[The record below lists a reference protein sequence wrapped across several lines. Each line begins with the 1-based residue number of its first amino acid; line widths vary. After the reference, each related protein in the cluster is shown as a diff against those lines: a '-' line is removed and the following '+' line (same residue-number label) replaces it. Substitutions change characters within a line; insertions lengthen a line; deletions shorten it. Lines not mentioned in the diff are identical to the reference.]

1 MRLSIFNPCTGT
13 ADQIDVSDA
22 ASAASRIWPFTDD
35 DELMRAREARL
46 AEVRAL
52 IEAVAEPVAAA
63 ATRGVH

>member
-13 ADQIDVSDA
+13 ADQIDVPDA
-22 ASAASRIWPFTDD
+22 ASASSIWPFTDD

-63 ATRGVH
+63 TTRGVH

>member
-22 ASAASRIWPFTDD
+22 ASASRIWPFTDD